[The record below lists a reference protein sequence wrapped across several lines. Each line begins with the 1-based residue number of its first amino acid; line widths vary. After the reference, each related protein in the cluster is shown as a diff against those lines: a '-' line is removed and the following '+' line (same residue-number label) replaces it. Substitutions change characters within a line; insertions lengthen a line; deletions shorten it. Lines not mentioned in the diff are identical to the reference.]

1 MISISSA
8 FPVLPA
14 QDSLYYELLAL
25 TAICGEV
32 PCACADRLTSSKS
45 YRKKVVTSLT
55 HDKLLRIF
63 SKDHLRGYRLG
74 IRGKRLLRE
83 RAPERFQFYLSGRTD
98 TNSIKSSP
106 ARRLRL
112 HRIAQ
117 TYVTMLNAGTMIYR
131 DEKPPVFVPGGSSP
145 CRIEAPVFYD
155 SREMKELGLEM
166 VKVHGS
172 RMAGSLLTPSRTFAV
187 FNGMD
192 AVPVFDTQIEQR
204 GKIMLQNIRYT
215 RNGVSHTP
223 DGILLSDQWAVMTT
237 LLEDAKTYKKEH
249 FLFGEGYE
257 HFYFLTNDY
266 HGETLLWL
274 LCHPDIIG
282 QLNAML
288 LRELQPPCRNA
299 YILSASLGGIEQTDS
314 GKTIAVV
321 DYNGFR
327 IVIPLKEM
335 MVAPSAANS
344 TDSMAVRQMKLLG
357 NMLGAEIDFVILG
370 IDSKSRSV
378 VASRREAMMR
388 KRQLFYFSPD
398 ANGEYRVREGRVVQ
412 ARVIAVA
419 DKSIRVEIF
428 GVECSIMARDL
439 AWDWIGDAHDRFA
452 VGDQILVRVT
462 EVNKTSQEELSVHA
476 DVKSVTENTSHEALK
491 RCRVQSKYAGR
502 VTDVHKGIVYV
513 RLSNG
518 VNAVAHSCYDRR
530 TPGKKDDVSFV
541 VTKLDE
547 ERSIAVGIITRI
559 IRQNL

>member
-1 MISISSA
+1 MISISSS

-25 TAICGEV
+25 TAICGEL

-117 TYVTMLNAGTMIYR
+117 TYVTMMNAGAVIYR
-131 DEKPPVFVPGGSSP
+131 DEKPPIFSPNVSKPLYIDVPT
-145 CRIEAPVFYD
+145 FYD

-166 VKVHGS
+166 IKVHGS
-172 RMAGSLLTPSRTFAV
+172 RMVGSLLTPSRTFAV
-187 FNGMD
+187 FNGMET
-192 AVPVFDTQIEQR
+192 VPTFDTQIEQR

-215 RNGVSHTP
+215 RTGASHTP

-274 LCHPDIIG
+274 L
-282 QLNAML
+282 L
-288 LRELQPPCRNA
+288 
-299 YILSASLGGIEQTDS
+299 ILW
-314 GKTIAVV
+314 
-321 DYNGFR
+321 N
-327 IVIPLKEM
+327 
-335 MVAPSAANS
+335 
-344 TDSMAVRQMKLLG
+344 
-357 NMLGAEIDFVILG
+357 
-370 IDSKSRSV
+370 
-378 VASRREAMMR
+378 
-388 KRQLFYFSPD
+388 
-398 ANGEYRVREGRVVQ
+398 
-412 ARVIAVA
+412 
-419 DKSIRVEIF
+419 
-428 GVECSIMARDL
+428 
-439 AWDWIGDAHDRFA
+439 
-452 VGDQILVRVT
+452 
-462 EVNKTSQEELSVHA
+462 HA
-476 DVKSVTENTSHEALK
+476 DVPFTVTCKSVKTGYRSMFIACPNPINT
-491 RCRVQSKYAGR
+491 
-502 VTDVHKGIVYV
+502 
-513 RLSNG
+513 
-518 VNAVAHSCYDRR
+518 
-530 TPGKKDDVSFV
+530 FF
-541 VTKLDE
+541 
-547 ERSIAVGIITRI
+547 
-559 IRQNL
+559 

>member
-1 MISISSA
+1 MIPISSQS
-8 FPVLPA
+8 PTLPSHN
-14 QDSLYYELLAL
+14 SLNYELLSL

-32 PCACADRLTSSKS
+32 PCTCSARLTASES

-63 SKDHLRGYRLG
+63 SRHHLRGYRLG
-74 IRGKRLLRE
+74 VRGKRLLLQQE
-83 RAPERFQFYLSGRTD
+83 PERFAFYLSGCSD
-98 TNSIKSSP
+98 TNAIKSEIS
-106 ARRLRL
+106 RRIRL

-145 CRIEAPVFYD
+145 CRIEAPAFYD

-192 AVPVFDTQIEQR
+192 AVPTFDTQIEQR

-215 RNGVSHTP
+215 RTGASHTP

-237 LLEDAKTYKKEH
+237 LLEDAKTCKKEH

-299 YILSASLGGIEQTDS
+299 YIENDARTDAGAPILFSYLPDLPRLFRFLSALE
-314 GKTIAVV
+314 
-321 DYNGFR
+321 
-327 IVIPLKEM
+327 LL
-335 MVAPSAANS
+335 
-344 TDSMAVRQMKLLG
+344 QMK
-357 NMLGAEIDFVILG
+357 GAILCFDFQADALRPLCGDRVELQTIDF
-370 IDSKSRSV
+370 
-378 VASRREAMMR
+378 AAFERRF
-388 KRQLFYFSPD
+388 LTLP
-398 ANGEYRVREGRVVQ
+398 
-412 ARVIAVA
+412 
-419 DKSIRVEIF
+419 
-428 GVECSIMARDL
+428 
-439 AWDWIGDAHDRFA
+439 
-452 VGDQILVRVT
+452 
-462 EVNKTSQEELSVHA
+462 
-476 DVKSVTENTSHEALK
+476 
-491 RCRVQSKYAGR
+491 
-502 VTDVHKGIVYV
+502 
-513 RLSNG
+513 
-518 VNAVAHSCYDRR
+518 
-530 TPGKKDDVSFV
+530 
-541 VTKLDE
+541 
-547 ERSIAVGIITRI
+547 
-559 IRQNL
+559 

>member
-55 HDKLLRIF
+55 HGKLLRIF

-117 TYVTMLNAGTMIYR
+117 AYVTMLNAGAVIYR

-145 CRIEAPVFYD
+145 CRIEAPAFYD

-172 RMAGSLLTPSRTFAV
+172 RMVGSLLTPSRTFAV

-192 AVPVFDTQIEQR
+192 AVPTFDTQIEQR

-215 RNGVSHTP
+215 RTGASHTP
-223 DGILLSDQWAVMTT
+223 DGILLSDQWTVMTT

-266 HGETLLWL
+266 HGEMLLWL
-274 LCHPDIIG
+274 LCHPDVIG

-288 LRELQPPCRNA
+288 LQELQQSCSNA
-299 YILSASLGGIEQTDS
+299 FIENDARTDAGAPILFCYLPDLPRMFRFLSALE
-314 GKTIAVV
+314 
-321 DYNGFR
+321 
-327 IVIPLKEM
+327 LL
-335 MVAPSAANS
+335 
-344 TDSMAVRQMKLLG
+344 QMK
-357 NMLGAEIDFVILG
+357 GAILCFDFQADALRPLCGDKVELQTIDFAEFERRFL
-370 IDSKSRSV
+370 
-378 VASRREAMMR
+378 AS
-388 KRQLFYFSPD
+388 P
-398 ANGEYRVREGRVVQ
+398 
-412 ARVIAVA
+412 
-419 DKSIRVEIF
+419 
-428 GVECSIMARDL
+428 
-439 AWDWIGDAHDRFA
+439 
-452 VGDQILVRVT
+452 
-462 EVNKTSQEELSVHA
+462 
-476 DVKSVTENTSHEALK
+476 
-491 RCRVQSKYAGR
+491 
-502 VTDVHKGIVYV
+502 
-513 RLSNG
+513 
-518 VNAVAHSCYDRR
+518 
-530 TPGKKDDVSFV
+530 
-541 VTKLDE
+541 
-547 ERSIAVGIITRI
+547 
-559 IRQNL
+559 

>member
-8 FPVLPA
+8 FPGLPA

-45 YRKKVVTSLT
+45 YRKKVVTNLT
-55 HDKLLRIF
+55 HDKFLRIF

-112 HRIAQ
+112 YRIAQ
-117 TYVTMLNAGTMIYR
+117 TYVTMLNAGAVIYR
-131 DEKPPVFVPGGSSP
+131 DEKPPVFVPGSGSP
-145 CRIEAPVFYD
+145 CRIDVPAFYD

-172 RMAGSLLTPSRTFAV
+172 RMVGSLLTPSRTFAV

-192 AVPVFDTQIEQR
+192 AVPTFDTQIEQR

-215 RNGVSHTP
+215 RTGASHTP

-274 LCHPDIIG
+274 LYHPDVIG

-288 LRELQPPCRNA
+288 LQELQPPCRNA
-299 YILSASLGGIEQTDS
+299 
-314 GKTIAVV
+314 
-321 DYNGFR
+321 F
-327 IVIPLKEM
+327 
-335 MVAPSAANS
+335 
-344 TDSMAVRQMKLLG
+344 
-357 NMLGAEIDFVILG
+357 IDN
-370 IDSKSRSV
+370 DTSK
-378 VASRREAMMR
+378 
-388 KRQLFYFSPD
+388 
-398 ANGEYRVREGRVVQ
+398 
-412 ARVIAVA
+412 
-419 DKSIRVEIF
+419 
-428 GVECSIMARDL
+428 
-439 AWDWIGDAHDRFA
+439 
-452 VGDQILVRVT
+452 
-462 EVNKTSQEELSVHA
+462 
-476 DVKSVTENTSHEALK
+476 
-491 RCRVQSKYAGR
+491 
-502 VTDVHKGIVYV
+502 
-513 RLSNG
+513 
-518 VNAVAHSCYDRR
+518 
-530 TPGKKDDVSFV
+530 
-541 VTKLDE
+541 
-547 ERSIAVGIITRI
+547 
-559 IRQNL
+559 